1 VGGGNDDCCIQNKID
16 IDDLEDRL
24 ETFQLEMEEDIDLIF
39 SRISDRLDD
48 FQSRIN

>member
-1 VGGGNDDCCIQNKID
+1 
-16 IDDLEDRL
+16 
-24 ETFQLEMEEDIDLIF
+24 MEEDIDLIF